1 MAALQLT
8 PAQRKQYRAAAH
20 HLHPVVMIGAEG
32 LTPAVIKET
41 DAALLAHGLIKIRV
55 FSDQRAE
62 RETLLSTLADQLKA
76 APIQHI
82 GKLLVLWRPEPEKHA
97 TPAADG
103 FKASG
108 PRVIKILTFS
118 KSGSQRAQV
127 KKMTVMGNERL
138 TVGGIVKR
146 AKKRIISQKKR
157 SLAE

>member
-1 MAALQLT
+1 MAAIQLT

-41 DAALLAHGLIKIRV
+41 EAALQAHGLIKIRV

-76 APIQHI
+76 APVQHI
-82 GKLLVLWRPEPEKHA
+82 GKLLVLWRPEPEKRA
-97 TPAADG
+97 APAQEES
-103 FKASG
+103 KAAG
-108 PRVIKILTFS
+108 PRVIKILKFS